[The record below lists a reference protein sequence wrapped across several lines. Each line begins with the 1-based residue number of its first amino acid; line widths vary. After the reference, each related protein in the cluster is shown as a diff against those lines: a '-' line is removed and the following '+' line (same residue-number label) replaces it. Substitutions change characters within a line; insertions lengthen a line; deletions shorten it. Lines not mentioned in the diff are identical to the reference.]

1 MPRVSVVIPAYR
13 SAPFVAETIR
23 SVLAQTYTDYE
34 VVIADHSSD
43 DGTQDVLN
51 TFADEPRV
59 RLLSP
64 TPAGGGAEANWNRVS
79 QAATGEYLKLLPADD
94 LLRPNALEQQVLA
107 LDRHPSA
114 VLAAS
119 NRSMITDTGAVL
131 LAERGL
137 PGSLIGLHPGS
148 MAIRTTVRSGTN
160 VFGEPGAV
168 LLRRAALEKAGWWDG
183 RSGYAIDVQ
192 TYVNVLRFGDSIG
205 IDAVLSSFRISA
217 QQWSVRLAGSQ
228 ATEMAGVFEGIRQ
241 AHPDAVS
248 AADVRL
254 GSAKAW
260 AQALG
265 RRGVY
270 TALNLTSRWRKPGRS

>member
-1 MPRVSVVIPAYR
+1 MPRVSVVMPAYR
-13 SAPFVAETIR
+13 SAPFVDETIR
-23 SVLAQTYTDYE
+23 SVLAQTYADYE

-43 DGTQDVLN
+43 DGTQAVLD

-79 QAATGEYLKLLPADD
+79 EAATGEYLKLLPADD

-119 NRSMITDTGAVL
+119 SRSMITETGAVL

-137 PGSLIGLHPGS
+137 PGSLIGLHPGA

-192 TYVNVLRFGDSIG
+192 TYVNVLRFGDSVG

-228 ATEMAGVFEGIRQ
+228 ATEMAGVFEGIRE

-270 TALNLTSRWRKPGRS
+270 TALNLTSRWRTPGRS